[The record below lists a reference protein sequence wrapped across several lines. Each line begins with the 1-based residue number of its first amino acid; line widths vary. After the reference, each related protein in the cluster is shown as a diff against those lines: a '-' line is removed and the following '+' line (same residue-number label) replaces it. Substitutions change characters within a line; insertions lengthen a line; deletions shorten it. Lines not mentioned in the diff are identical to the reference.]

1 MVVVNGE
8 GESVLDVDLDFDSH
22 EVSPLVGK
30 IVASTGCR
38 KRWVSLR
45 STQPT
50 AEVYR
55 NGAFDNHTIG
65 VNLGKIS
72 IFPMM

>member
-1 MVVVNGE
+1 M
-8 GESVLDVDLDFDSH
+8 
-22 EVSPLVGK
+22 VGK

-45 STQPT
+45 SIQPT
-50 AEVYR
+50 AEVYP
-55 NGAFDNHTIG
+55 NGAVENHTIG

-72 IFPMM
+72 IFSYDVKRTLRSRNTSCIM